1 MTKPKDPSKLEA
13 YNARERL
20 RKAETPAQRD
30 KCIAQLNEL
39 AGKPDLPDGHRL
51 KGSSV
56 LTDSAGKLRERWDK
70 TERDSTPEGELPAT
84 PPDFAITKQSRF
96 TDAQGKVRGMWTAYQ
111 QDRVEQDAAMRKAF
125 EEFAGNYS
133 LRAPEIKWRGLAND
147 DRRIL
152 IPIGDPHVGMLAHVR
167 EAGNTFDLRIAERE
181 LLGATDLLISQAPA
195 ASSCSIVNL
204 GDWFHAQDDSQL
216 TPRGHN
222 KQDVDGRLW
231 KIIEISLSMVER
243 MCEQALAKY
252 AEVRFTFIPGN
263 HDPHLAMV
271 FSLMLRRIFRDN
283 PRITIP
289 DTLDPFVIEVFGD
302 CLMLYNHT
310 DKVKLADLVGI
321 LASHFPKEWGAA
333 RHRFIHGGHVHHSEV
348 KEMLGA
354 VGESHNT
361 LAGSDSWHRAEGY
374 GARRLLKAI
383 CLHKKHGELCRNTA
397 SLDLVREHLDGAL

>member
-1 MTKPKDPSKLEA
+1 MTCPKDPIKAAAWREKERQRGKDRA
-13 YNARERL
+13 ARGEYKMTNR
-20 RKAETPAQRD
+20 
-30 KCIAQLNEL
+30 L
-39 AGKPDLPDGHRL
+39 AGLIDLPAGHRL

-56 LTDSAGKLRERWDK
+56 LTGADGALRERWDK
-70 TERDSTPEGELPAT
+70 TERDSTPEGEQPAT

-96 TDAQGKVRGMWTAYQ
+96 TDAQGRVRGMWTAF
-111 QDRVEQDAAMRKAF
+111 EQAKIEQSEAFKKAF
-125 EEFAGNYS
+125 TDFAESYQ
-133 LRAPEIKWRGLAND
+133 LRAPEIQYTGFAD
-147 DRRIL
+147 DDMRVL

-167 EAGNTFDLRIAERE
+167 EAGATFDLRIAERE
-181 LLGATDLLISQAPA
+181 LLGACDLLISQAPA

-231 KIIEISLSMVER
+231 KVVEISLSMVER
-243 MCEQALAKY
+243 ICELALAKY
-252 AEVRFTFIPGN
+252 REVRFTFIPGN

-310 DKVKLADLVGI
+310 DKVKLAELVGI
-321 LASHFPKEWGAA
+321 MAAHFPKEWGAA
-333 RHRFIHGGHVHHSEV
+333 RHRFVHGGHVHHSEV

-361 LAGSDSWHRAEGY
+361 LAGSDAWHRAEGY

-383 CLHKKHGELCRNTA
+383 GLHRLYGEVSRNTA
-397 SLDLVREHLDGAL
+397 SLERVRAYIEGRA

>member
-1 MTKPKDPSKLEA
+1 MSKHKPAHVKTEAERAA
-13 YNARERL
+13 YNARKL
-20 RKAETPAQRD
+20 REKKVRNNA
-30 KCIAQLNEL
+30 L
-39 AGKPDLPDGHRL
+39 AGTADLPDGHRI

-56 LTDSAGKLRERWDK
+56 LTDAGGNLSSRWDK
-70 TERDSTPEGELPAT
+70 TERDSTPEGEQPAV
-84 PPDFAITKQSRF
+84 PPSFAVSKQSRF
-96 TDAQGKVRGMWTAYQ
+96 TDAQGKVRGMWTGY
-111 QDRVEQDAAMRKAF
+111 EQDKIEQAEAFKKAF
-125 EEFAGNYS
+125 TEFAEGYA
-133 LRAPEIKWRGLAND
+133 LRAPEIVYTGFAD
-147 DRRIL
+147 DDMRVL

-167 EAGNTFDLRIAERE
+167 EAGATFDLRIAERE
-181 LLGATDLLISQAPA
+181 LLAAVDLLISQAPA

-231 KIIEISLSMVER
+231 KVIEISLSMCERMVER
-243 MCEQALAKY
+243 ALAKY
-252 AEVRFTFIPGN
+252 SEVRFTFIPGN

-289 DTLDPFVIEVFGD
+289 DTLDPFVIEVFGE

-310 DKVKLADLVGI
+310 DKVKLADLVAI
-321 LASHFPKEWGAA
+321 MAAHFPKAWGAA
-333 RHRFIHGGHVHHSEV
+333 RHRFVHGGHVHHSEV

-361 LAGSDSWHRAEGY
+361 LAGSDAWHRAEGY

-383 CLHKKHGELCRNTA
+383 GLHKLYGEVSRNTA
-397 SLDLVREHLDGAL
+397 SLERVRAHIGAGR